1 MLLDEQGVKRLT
13 ALFDGIMA
21 VAMTILILPLTDSAL
36 TFKGASLF
44 DFFNGPNGLL
54 TLTAIIS
61 FAILLDLWLSHHMLF
76 AKVKSISRRVFLIHA
91 IFQLLIIFIP
101 LFTRLV
107 SLHLDNQVTSISY
120 LVIITV
126 MYAHLPIMAG
136 HLHQKITGYSLWPIV
151 AFLIVIM
158 VDLFFPGYQIFLLV
172 IVLIITI
179 VSMFVKQ
186 LD

>member
-1 MLLDEQGVKRLT
+1 MLLDEPGVKRLI

-36 TFKGASLF
+36 SFKGTSLF

-54 TLTAIIS
+54 TLTAVIS
-61 FAILLDLWLSHHMLF
+61 FAILLDLWLAHHMLF
-76 AKVKSISRRVFLIHA
+76 AHVKSISRRVFLVHA

-107 SLHLDNQVTSISY
+107 SLHLDDQVTSISY

-136 HLHQKITGYSLWPIV
+136 HLHKKIQWYSLWPIL
-151 AFLIVIM
+151 AFLVVIIIE
-158 VDLFFPGYQIFLLV
+158 FIYPGYQIFLLV
-172 IVLIITI
+172 VVLIIAI
-179 VSMFVKQ
+179 GSMFVKQ